1 MLETSLESRQRGDA
15 LAFELTVENTDDGPV
30 ELSFAD
36 AQRVRVSVYP
46 AGADDEAAPVWQ
58 SDADRMFAQV
68 TGSETVPAGGS
79 RTFDAAW
86 EDPDPGE
93 YFVVAELTCR
103 DRELSAEETVLV

>member
-1 MLETSLESRQRGDA
+1 VLEPSLESRRRDGA
-15 LAFELTVENTDDGPV
+15 LAFELTVENTGDEPV

-36 AQRVRVSVYP
+36 AQRLRVSVYP
-46 AGADDEAAPVWQ
+46 AGADDETAPVWR

-68 TGSETVPAGGS
+68 MGSETVPAGGS

-86 EDPDPGE
+86 SDPDPGE

-103 DRELSAEETVLV
+103 ERELRAEETVLV